1 MKYVKQMTALQAP
14 VLAQKRFGDLD
25 VAFVRLY
32 DKGQIFMTQG
42 HGRDHTLI
50 YPVLEDG
57 TVRNTPLIPYFFS
70 EEVVEVIHP
79 RDLGITE
86 LRWVTE

>member
-1 MKYVKQMTALQAP
+1 MKQMVAPQAP
-14 VLAQKRFGDLD
+14 VLAQKQFGDLD
-25 VAFVRLY
+25 MAFVRLY
-32 DKGQIFMTQG
+32 DRGQIFMTQG

-57 TVRNTPLIPYFFS
+57 TVQNMPLIPYFFG
-70 EEVVEVIHP
+70 EKVVEVIHP

-86 LRWVTE
+86 LRWATE